1 MITNIGESKM
11 TTDKYNIELKVG
23 DYVLLD
29 SYTGMEYGTS
39 AGKIVQI
46 KKIGSRR
53 ISFDAGYTNLRS
65 AQFELC
71 TAYNLIGFR
80 KTWYSDYCHY
90 LPLFSRTATN
100 DEVYNS
106 NISKLKKGTNDE
118 LTKALIKNEDYKYEE
133 RISHYNLKNSGCAF
147 GCHVKGMSKLIE
159 DQVSN
164 NSISVLETVG
174 NKREVPKPKL
184 PIDELEECQKENE
197 LNYYGGRA

>member
-1 MITNIGESKM
+1 M
-11 TTDKYNIELKVG
+11 TKDKYNIELKVG

-65 AQFELC
+65 AQFEFC

-80 KTWYSDYCHY
+80 KAWYSDYCHY
-90 LPLFSRTATN
+90 LPLFSRTAN
-100 DEVYNS
+100 SDQVYKS
-106 NISKLKKGTNDE
+106 IVSKLKKGTDKE
-118 LTKALIKNEDYKYEE
+118 LSEALIKNETYRYEN
-133 RISHYNLKNSGCAF
+133 RDGHYQSKNSGCAF
-147 GCHVKGMSKLIE
+147 GCDIKGMSKLIE

-184 PIDELEECQKENE
+184 PVDQLEECQKENE

>member
-1 MITNIGESKM
+1 M
-11 TTDKYNIELKVG
+11 TKDKYNIELKVG

-65 AQFELC
+65 AQFEFC

-80 KTWYSDYCHY
+80 KAWYSDYCHY

-100 DEVYNS
+100 DQLYQAVVKGLKS
-106 NISKLKKGTNDE
+106 NVNETNKDISD
-118 LTKALIKNEDYKYEE
+118 ALIKNETYRYEN
-133 RISHYNLKNSGCAF
+133 RDGHYQSKNSGCAF
-147 GCHVKGMSKLIE
+147 SCHVKGMSKLIE

-184 PIDELEECQKENE
+184 PVDQLEEVQKENE

>member
-1 MITNIGESKM
+1 MK
-11 TTDKYNIELKVG
+11 TDKYGIEIKVG

-53 ISFDAGYTNLRS
+53 ISFDAGYKNLRS
-65 AQFELC
+65 AQFEFI
-71 TAYNLIGFR
+71 TAYNLIGYKKVISKYHNR
-80 KTWYSDYCHY
+80 TDYY
-90 LPLFSRTATN
+90 PMFVRTATN
-100 DEVYNS
+100 DQLYHAVVKGLKS
-106 NISKLKKGTNDE
+106 NVNETNKDISE
-118 LTKALIKNEDYKYEE
+118 ALIKNETYRYEN
-133 RISHYNLKNSGCAF
+133 RDGHFQSKNSGCAF

-174 NKREVPKPKL
+174 NKREVPKPEL
-184 PIDELEECQKENE
+184 PVDQLEECQKENE